1 MAVIYLRVR
10 HPKNEVNFR
19 VWRKVHWTLPDWKVS
34 LHCQLY
40 KIQAKSL
47 LKESTDF
54 PCIFWFSVYRKIKF
68 QSSVSCGIGAH
79 IKLTSNLAFCTR
91 GIIFPQLSGVL
102 DTVDYFLS
110 LWNLC
115 LGFYNL
121 YSFLV
126 LLSPLRPN
134 SDSPLLTLLSM
145 FFACSLG
152 STWRMLSVF
161 PDSLTTYILKIPK
174 SVCDAQLEKAQT
186 FK

>member
-54 PCIFWFSVYRKIKF
+54 PCIFWCSVYRKIKF

-102 DTVDYFLS
+102 DPVDYFLPLES
-110 LWNLC
+110 LSWLLQSLLFPGSSLTSQTQLWLSLVNSSFHVLC
-115 LGFYNL
+115 LFSGFYL
-121 YSFLV
+121 KDVACF
-126 LLSPLRPN
+126 PR
-134 SDSPLLTLLSM
+134 LTYHLHS
-145 FFACSLG
+145 
-152 STWRMLSVF
+152 
-161 PDSLTTYILKIPK
+161 
-174 SVCDAQLEKAQT
+174 
-186 FK
+186 